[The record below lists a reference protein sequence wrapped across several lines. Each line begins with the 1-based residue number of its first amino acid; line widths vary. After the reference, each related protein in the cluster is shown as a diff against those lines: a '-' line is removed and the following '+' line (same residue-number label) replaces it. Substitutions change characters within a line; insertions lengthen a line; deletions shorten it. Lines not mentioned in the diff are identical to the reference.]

1 MQKIQSVNST
11 LVQVRHVYACG
22 EGCVTKFF
30 MSKCSQGNFIG
41 WDKVSCK
48 TIKGF
53 QSYLKKPPGGKVY
66 TSSPPKKKQFSCT
79 LNSCSCTHGCF
90 MPLILYLI
98 QNIFQELIISYL
110 TGNKSLEINFPEI
123 ALNNTLM
130 TTNSCK
136 STTIQQ
142 NVIVNLL
149 LFTVITLMTSNLRLT
164 KLHCCI
170 CRH

>member
-1 MQKIQSVNST
+1 MQKLQSVLCKIHLGSSKAY
-11 LVQVRHVYACG
+11 LRMRRRLRHQIFYVKMFPRKFYWLG
-22 EGCVTKFF
+22 QSFMQNYQGVPELFKKTSRWEGVH
-30 MSKCSQGNFIG
+30 
-41 WDKVSCK
+41 
-48 TIKGF
+48 
-53 QSYLKKPPGGKVY
+53 LPP
-66 TSSPPKKKQFSCT
+66 SPKKQFSCT

-149 LFTVITLMTSNLRLT
+149 LFTLITLMTSNLRLT
-164 KLHCCI
+164 CCI